1 MKTKVELV
9 YGLKVP
15 LYLDSKPCIISDVS
29 LYNKAM
35 QAGIQRFKRYRLHAT
50 QRKSQL
56 MGADQL
62 GQKKRNLGLVAASLN
77 IDEIEELSQFWF
89 TTKLYTLFAPPY
101 SEDLG

>member
-1 MKTKVELV
+1 
-9 YGLKVP
+9 
-15 LYLDSKPCIISDVS
+15 
-29 LYNKAM
+29 
-35 QAGIQRFKRYRLHAT
+35 
-50 QRKSQL
+50 